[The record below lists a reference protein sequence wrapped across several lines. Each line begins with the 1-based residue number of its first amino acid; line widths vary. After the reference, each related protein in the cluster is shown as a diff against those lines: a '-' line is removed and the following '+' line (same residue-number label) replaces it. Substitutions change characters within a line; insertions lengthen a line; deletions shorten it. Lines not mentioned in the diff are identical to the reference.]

1 MLAFIAAMLISR
13 LAVTPFHC
21 RITASGAIIEPPA
34 FLTIPVAAIAAILA
48 VGLVYLV
55 ESRHTNDPCVRRHRF
70 WDMTEIVAFMVLYES
85 VSSFCSRSPWWRQLA
100 IVSAGMTAILF
111 GKSLLRRS
119 VGR

>member
-13 LAVTPFHC
+13 LAVTPLHC
-21 RITASGAIIEPPA
+21 RTTASGARIEPPA

-85 VSSFCSRSPWWRQLA
+85 VSSFCSNSPWWMQLA
-100 IVSAGMTAILF
+100 VMFAGMTAIFF
-111 GKSLLRRS
+111 GKLLLRRY
-119 VGR
+119 VTR